1 MSVVLLHQ
9 ELTGEV
15 DARGRQSPLERIPF
29 HVLKTHLFIII
40 LPFFLFHSSSLSSLS
55 LSQTYARSRFRA
67 DRKLLLLGYSGAAIS
82 RSPDLQIGDKLE
94 EINRAIKLYFVEKFS
109 LASGL

>member
-15 DARGRQSPLERIPF
+15 DARGRQRIPF
-29 HVLKTHLFIII
+29 HVLKTHLFIIF
-40 LPFFLFHSSSLSSLS
+40 LPFFLFHSSSLSSLSLS

-94 EINRAIKLYFVEKFS
+94 EINRVIKLYFVEKFS